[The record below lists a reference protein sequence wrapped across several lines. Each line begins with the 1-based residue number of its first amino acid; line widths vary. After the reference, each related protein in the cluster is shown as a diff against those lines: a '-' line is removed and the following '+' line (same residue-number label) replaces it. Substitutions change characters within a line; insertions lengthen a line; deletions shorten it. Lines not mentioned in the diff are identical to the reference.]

1 MIVADTV
8 LISARARSSY
18 LFPSFFGFVRVPVRE
33 LCSEGRECNAKL
45 FFAVGCIIDYPT
57 SDDPDSS
64 YLTVLA
70 KRRTI

>member
-8 LISARARSSY
+8 LISARALVLSFPFFFWLRKSS
-18 LFPSFFGFVRVPVRE
+18 VRE
-33 LCSEGRECNAKL
+33 LCSEGRECDAKL
-45 FFAVGCIIDYPT
+45 FFPVRFIIDYPT

-70 KRRTI
+70 KRNPI